1 MNRTRKPSRKR
12 KNRISLPVL
21 AVAVVLLLALLLLLT
36 KCKPESEPEPEIV
49 EETTEETVLET
60 TMNPYLCDTP
70 AERLII
76 FARENGLSME
86 EWPQEMLTLL
96 EKNPDAEE
104 YVQNYP
110 LLKDTEQPI
119 DLSDLVG
126 TGEVPLLLQWDAR
139 WGYTKY
145 GSGPM
150 GLTACGPTCLSMV
163 SLYFLEDAKYTPR
176 YVADYA
182 QENGHYARGAGTSW
196 TLMSKGA
203 KDFGLNVDTISPT
216 KSVIMNNLEA
226 GYLIICAMG
235 PGIFTD
241 FGHFIL
247 LAGAKDG
254 KAIVHDPNSTTNSAK
269 LWDVAEFKNEISML
283 WVYKP
288 IEE

>member
-12 KNRISLPVL
+12 RNRISLPVL
-21 AVAVVLLLALLLLLT
+21 AVAVVLLLALMLLLT
-36 KCKPESEPEPEIV
+36 RCKPEEEPEIV
-49 EETTEETVLET
+49 EETTEETVPET

-70 AERLII
+70 QERLVI

-86 EWPQEMLTLL
+86 EWPERMLNLL
-96 EKNPDAEE
+96 DSNPDAEE
-104 YVQNYP
+104 YVLNYP

-119 DLSDLVG
+119 DLSELVG

-163 SLYFLEDAKYTPR
+163 CLYFLEDAKYTPR
-176 YVADYA
+176 YVADFA
-182 QENGHYARGAGTSW
+182 QENGYYVKDAGTSW
-196 TLMSKGA
+196 TLMSNA
-203 KDFGLNVDTISPT
+203 AEYFGLNVDTISPN
-216 KSVIMNNLEA
+216 KSVIMKNLEA
-226 GYLIICAMG
+226 GNLIICAMG